1 MAGWP
6 SRRAGKTGTS
16 STKVRKTKT
25 ELRYTRRG
33 SNAGNN
39 ARGVTTMKTFVFATI
54 IASGL
59 VAGALGIAA
68 PAAQAA
74 VEPVSSTTI
83 SAGVDHHVWLDQ
95 IGPQVNVP
103 KVDNSVHQSR

>member
-1 MAGWP
+1 VKKFG
-6 SRRAGKTGTS
+6 
-16 STKVRKTKT
+16 
-25 ELRYTRRG
+25 
-33 SNAGNN
+33 
-39 ARGVTTMKTFVFATI
+39 FATI

-59 VAGALGIAA
+59 VAGVMGIAA

-74 VEPVSSTTI
+74 VGAVSSTTI

-103 KVDNSVHQSR
+103 KVDTSVHQSR

>member
-1 MAGWP
+1 
-6 SRRAGKTGTS
+6 
-16 STKVRKTKT
+16 
-25 ELRYTRRG
+25 
-33 SNAGNN
+33 
-39 ARGVTTMKTFVFATI
+39 MKKFEFATI

-103 KVDNSVHQSR
+103 KVDTSVHQSR